1 MVKRNFITKL
11 HNSTKRNYLERM
23 NDNKIHCMQ
32 IAKKYEKEYWDGDR
46 RYGYGGYKY
55 IPGRWRSVAK
65 KLIKT
70 YKLKAG
76 SKILD
81 VAQDLLNISFEGLER
96 RNFKDKNGISET
108 QYLDPLLNILENGQT
123 PADDLLKKF
132 NGAWKKDIY
141 KIFTISN

>member
-81 VAQDLLNISFEGLER
+81 VGCSNGFFCYELAQMGAIVSGVDKNKEVISLNNKITKYFGLNI
-96 RNFKDKNGISET
+96 NFSTVDRSR
-108 QYLDPLLNILENGQT
+108 
-123 PADDLLKKF
+123 
-132 NGAWKKDIY
+132 
-141 KIFTISN
+141 